1 MHCTPLIDRA
11 PLRAWRALATGLVA
25 TLVSVAA
32 FAAEPPSADA
42 SSTPTATPAAQPAA
56 QAAGFGSH
64 GMAVFG
70 GRDGLYASH
79 LPMFHAPH
87 DAQVLLRFHLA
98 DTSVDAK
105 LRARLA
111 LRPQLWTLEPELFD
125 LHRLQPGS
133 DMPLKQFTAR
143 FVQGHFER
151 SGVER
156 FAGQNVII
164 DEVLLFKRLDFKPA
178 SDGAVSPSAGR
189 YLLLGSGREYFVVK
203 EIDRRP
209 DFDTIVAMKPLP
221 ASRRPVGEHTTAV
234 QAFMVPTKDLKA
246 PARPALQAALQGRV
260 GHTLQVGKTLYFETE
275 DLK

>member
-1 MHCTPLIDRA
+1 MLSA
-11 PLRAWRALATGLVA
+11 MAV
-25 TLVSVAA
+25 
-32 FAAEPPSADA
+32 AAEPNGTDVPAKPA
-42 SSTPTATPAAQPAA
+42 SHPV
-56 QAAGFGSH
+56 GYGSH

-87 DAQVLLRFHLA
+87 DTQVLLRFHLA
-98 DTSVDAK
+98 DAKVDAS

-133 DMPLKQFTAR
+133 EQPLKQFTAR
-143 FVQGHFER
+143 FVQGQFER
-151 SGVER
+151 GGVER
-156 FAGQNVII
+156 FAGQTVVV
-164 DEVLLFKRLDFKPA
+164 DEVLLFKPLDFKPA
-178 SDGAVSPSAGR
+178 NEGKVTRSAGS
-189 YLLLGSGREYFVVK
+189 YLLLGGAREFFAVK

-221 ASRRPVGEHTTAV
+221 HAKQTKVDGTPPPTQVRR
-234 QAFMVPTKDLKA
+234 FLLPTDDLKE
-246 PARPALQAALQGRV
+246 PAGSSLQAALQAQG
-260 GHTLQVGKTLYFETE
+260 GQGLKVGKTLYFETE

>member
-1 MHCTPLIDRA
+1 M
-11 PLRAWRALATGLVA
+11 ALAVL
-25 TLVSVAA
+25 AA
-32 FAAEPPSADA
+32 GSLAVGAHAADA
-42 SSTPTATPAAQPAA
+42 DKAPDKPV
-56 QAAGFGSH
+56 GYGSH

-87 DAQVLLRFHLA
+87 DSQVLLRFHLA
-98 DTSVDAK
+98 DARVDAA

-125 LHRLQPGS
+125 LHRLQPGHTE
-133 DMPLKQFTAR
+133 PLKQFTAR

-151 SGVER
+151 GGVER
-156 FAGQNVII
+156 FAGQTVVV
-164 DEVLLFKRLDFKPA
+164 DEVLLFKPLDFKPA
-178 SDGAVSPSAGR
+178 SDTKVAQSAGS
-189 YLLLGSGREYFVVK
+189 YLLLGGGREFFAVK

-221 ASRRPVGEHTTAV
+221 QAKQAKAQGGEPVRTQVRRFTLTTG
-234 QAFMVPTKDLKA
+234 DLKE
-246 PARPALQAALQGRV
+246 PSRSSLQAALQAQG
-260 GHTLQVGKTLYFETE
+260 GGALKVGKTLYFETE

>member
-1 MHCTPLIDRA
+1 MTLMHITPFIDRA
-11 PLRAWRALATGLVA
+11 PVLARRALAMCLAAA
-25 TLVSVAA
+25 TVSVTS
-32 FAAEPPSADA
+32 F
-42 SSTPTATPAAQPAA
+42 AA
-56 QAAGFGSH
+56 QAVSSDATAKPVAQSSEHPVGYGSH

-98 DTSVDAK
+98 DASVDAS

-111 LRPQLWTLEPELFD
+111 LRPQLWTLDPESFD
-125 LHRLQPGS
+125 LHRLQPGN
-133 DMPLKQFTAR
+133 DQPLKQFGAR

-151 SGVER
+151 GGVER
-156 FAGQNVII
+156 FAGQTVVI
-164 DEVLLFKRLDFKPA
+164 DEVLLFKPLDFKPA
-178 SDGAVSPSAGR
+178 SEGTVPHSAGR

-209 DFDTIVAMKPLP
+209 DFDAIVAMKPLP
-221 ASRRPVGEHTTAV
+221 TSKRPVGEHTTII
-234 QAFMVPTKDLKA
+234 QPFTLPTDDLKA
-246 PARPALQAALQGRV
+246 PTRPALQAALQGRV
-260 GHTLQVGKTLYFETE
+260 GRALQVGKTLYFETE